1 MLFRARLSLCLCSH
15 YDAGPLAGL
24 HLQDGLHHL
33 RRPVHRGLPGPAAV
47 AAEALRLVAGQVTV
61 VQSLVR
67 GLKTNV
73 T

>member
-1 MLFRARLSLCLCSH
+1 MSVYSH

-61 VQSLVR
+61 VQSLV
-67 GLKTNV
+67 
-73 T
+73 